1 MSHQFTRDQR
11 LLTSADFQRVFD
23 NPLKL
28 ADSFFTV
35 LAKKRSEGCH
45 CRLGLAIAKK
55 QLKRAVD
62 RNRIKRLIRE
72 TFRQEPSFEDQAA
85 IDIIVMT
92 RHSVRAKTN
101 AELQQSLQQLFAQVL
116 SKLDQ
121 A

>member
-23 NPLKL
+23 NPLKS

-35 LAKKRSEGCH
+35 LAKKNPDGVYSRI
-45 CRLGLAIAKK
+45 GLAIAKK

-72 TFRQEPSFEDQAA
+72 TFRQESSLDGYA
-85 IDIIVMT
+85 IDFIVMT
-92 RHSVRAKTN
+92 RHSVRARTN
-101 AELQQSLQQLFAQVL
+101 TELQQSLQQLFAQAL
-116 SKLDQ
+116 SKFDQ

>member
-23 NPLKL
+23 NPLKS

-35 LAKKRSEGCH
+35 LAKKRLEGTDS
-45 CRLGLAIAKK
+45 RLGLAIAKK

-72 TFRQEPSFEDQAA
+72 TFRQEPLLEEQA
-85 IDIIVMT
+85 IDFIVMT

-101 AELQQSLQQLFAQVL
+101 AELQQSLQQLFAQAL

>member
-1 MSHQFTRDQR
+1 MSHQFTLDQR

-23 NPLKL
+23 NPLKS

-72 TFRQEPSFEDQAA
+72 TFRQEPSFEDKA

>member
-23 NPLKL
+23 NPLKS

-35 LAKKRSEGCH
+35 LAKKRLEGIDS
-45 CRLGLAIAKK
+45 RLGLAIAKK

-72 TFRQEPSFEDQAA
+72 TFRQEPLLKTKA
-85 IDIIVMT
+85 IDFIVMT

-101 AELQQSLQQLFAQVL
+101 AELQHSLQQLFAQAL

>member
-23 NPLKL
+23 NPLKS

-35 LAKKRSEGCH
+35 LSKKRLEGTYS
-45 CRLGLAIAKK
+45 RLGLAIAKK
-55 QLKRAVD
+55 QLRRAVD

-72 TFRQEPSFEDQAA
+72 TFRQEPSLEEQP
-85 IDIIVMT
+85 IDFIVMT

-101 AELQQSLQQLFAQVL
+101 AELQQSLQQLFVQAL
-116 SKLDQ
+116 SKIDQ

>member
-11 LLTSADFQRVFD
+11 ILTSADFQRVFD
-23 NPLKL
+23 NPLKS

-35 LAKKRSEGCH
+35 LAKTRIDEGPS
-45 CRLGLAIAKK
+45 RLGLAIAKK

-72 TFRQEPSFEDQAA
+72 TFRQNEMLSDKA
-85 IDIIVMT
+85 IDVVVMT

-101 AELQQSLQQLFAQVL
+101 HELQQSLESLFNQAP